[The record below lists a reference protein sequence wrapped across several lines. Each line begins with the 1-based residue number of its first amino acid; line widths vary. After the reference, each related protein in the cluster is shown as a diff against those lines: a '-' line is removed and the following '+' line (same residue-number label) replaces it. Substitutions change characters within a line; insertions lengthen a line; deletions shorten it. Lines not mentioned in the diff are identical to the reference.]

1 MINPTISVSFLNV
14 ESNATHIMKKKTR
27 KKANSTNINKTSKDL
42 SHFEIERLFLF
53 LFAIDL
59 RRFDEYHY
67 ICVDAILFIPD
78 IWFVSWQMIP
88 HHVFTPINIVE

>member
-14 ESNATHIMKKKTR
+14 EFNATHIMKKKKTE
-27 KKANSTNINKTSKDL
+27 KKTKQKTIRPISTKQPTTS
-42 SHFEIERLFLF
+42 HNEIERLFLC

-67 ICVDAILFIPD
+67 ICVDFILFIPD
-78 IWFVSWQMIP
+78 IWFVS
-88 HHVFTPINIVE
+88 